1 MGFVKGEPGTEARP
15 PCSDRLYSTEGEPE
29 QPGDLT
35 GATQQR
41 VLVRALVHSGR
52 AYMGTQGLSVV
63 STKELEA
70 TVFPNTSLSFRNR
83 NLQPLLLFFTECNL
97 LMNVQP
103 SHE

>member
-41 VLVRALVHSGR
+41 VLVRAVVHSGR
-52 AYMGTQGLSVV
+52 AYMENRRQDRAIARSVAPGPSDALSRLPTSFDGLD
-63 STKELEA
+63 
-70 TVFPNTSLSFRNR
+70 PGFRTPTNPAQ
-83 NLQPLLLFFTECNL
+83 NLGLG
-97 LMNVQP
+97 
-103 SHE
+103 